1 MYEDTDINV
10 DFLKK
15 SFEEDNLLNGDKL
28 DVVSDG
34 DTNNIYVLDSGN
46 NYLAS
51 MSLTEV
57 GVINT
62 DYQAFLKLSTKK
74 RMHILTYLELVTL
87 SREDH
92 QG

>member
-1 MYEDTDINV
+1 MYEDTDIDVN
-10 DFLKK
+10 FLKK

-34 DTNNIYVLDSGN
+34 DTNNIYVLDSGK

-62 DYQAFLKLSTKK
+62 DYRSFLKLSTKK
-74 RMHILTYLELVTL
+74 RMRILIYLELVTL
-87 SREDH
+87 SNEDS
-92 QG
+92 QE

>member
-1 MYEDTDINV
+1 MHEDTDINII
-10 DFLKK
+10 FLKK
-15 SFEEDNLLNGDKL
+15 SFEEDDLLNGDKL
-28 DVVSDG
+28 DVVPDE
-34 DTNNIYVLDSGN
+34 DTNNIYVLDLGK

-57 GVINT
+57 GVIDT
-62 DYQAFLKLSTKK
+62 DYQAFLKLSAKK

-87 SREDH
+87 SKEDR